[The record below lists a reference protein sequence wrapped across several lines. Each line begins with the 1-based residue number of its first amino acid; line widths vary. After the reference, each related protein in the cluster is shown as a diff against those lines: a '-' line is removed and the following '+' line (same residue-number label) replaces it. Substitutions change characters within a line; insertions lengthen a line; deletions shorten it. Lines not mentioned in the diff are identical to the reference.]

1 MQDRLLIVIIIDR
14 VRGGPRG
21 VRHGPHRVL
30 PGPHHLHA
38 PPLPRLRGQGRP
50 GDI

>member
-1 MQDRLLIVIIIDR
+1 MQDRLLIVIIVDR

-30 PGPHHLHA
+30 PDPHHLHA
-38 PPLPRLRGQGRP
+38 APLPRLRGQGRP